1 MNYLMK
7 AGSTD
12 VSVHLIFLDTTTGA
26 RVTDVTSATTGLALW
41 FHREGSLVSSLGS
54 ISDLS
59 AVDDAHSDQ
68 GFIHKVNGEYR
79 LDLPDSAVALESG
92 VSTVYYGGY
101 ADGMVALGGKIQL
114 LADDWFIPLPELT
127 GDPGATP
134 TRDQAFAMIYTSIRN
149 KVIIDHTNKLQ
160 KLHNDAGT
168 VILQSSYENTD
179 TLYTREKMADP

>member
-7 AGSTD
+7 AGSVD
-12 VSVHLIFLDTTTGA
+12 VSVHLIFINAATGA
-26 RVTDVTSATTGLALW
+26 RVTDVTSATAGLALW
-41 FHREGSLVSSLGS
+41 FQREGALVSSLGS
-54 ISDLS
+54 VSDLS
-59 AVDDAHSDQ
+59 ALTDAHSDQ
-68 GFIHKVNGEYR
+68 GILHKINGEYR
-79 LDLPDSAVALESG
+79 LDLPDAAVALEEG

-114 LADDWFIPLPELT
+114 LADDWFIPLQELT

-134 TRDQAFAMIYTSIRN
+134 TRDEAFAMIYTSIRN

-168 VILQSSYENTD
+168 VILQSAYENTD
-179 TLYTREKMADP
+179 TLYTREKMGDP